1 EAALASLHA
10 RLTAAGQNKR
20 GAAVEI
26 VIADPALD
34 AEIELTLPGDWA
46 VTPAVRGAIK
56 AVEGVLLVE
65 DF

>member
-1 EAALASLHA
+1 M
-10 RLTAAGQNKR
+10 
-20 GAAVEI
+20 
-26 VIADPALD
+26 IADAALD